1 MICPK
6 CGKLI
11 NDGLKFCPFCGAA
24 IQNLSQPTNNQPN
37 PQMQQGAQQGV
48 QQNGQQAGFN
58 QQSFQNNNSQQP
70 NLQQSFQ
77 QPNTQQPNYQQPG
90 YQQQNFQQGAQ
101 QGGYQQVPPMQQ
113 RTFQQGPSM
122 QQMRGPQVPPYN
134 TYPGNV
140 PPMYNQPQIQKKKGP
155 GKIIAAFI
163 AIFVVIG
170 IVGGVLASRYFDG
183 KRPVETAKN
192 DKEPDI
198 ENNVSVESSTTGS
211 SNAAESASEDV
222 EWIDTSSEDDSFTI
236 LVYMIGSNLESGG
249 EAGLEAG
256 GAATRDLME
265 MAEGRWGDD
274 VNLIIETGGAA
285 EWANDAVSA
294 DKLQRFEMRDGSLDL
309 LEELPLEQMSAQSP
323 LKEFISYGV
332 ENYPAKRFG
341 LILWNH
347 GGGLL
352 GGYGNDELYDQA
364 NMMISDVA
372 SAIKK
377 SGAHMEFVGFDAC
390 MMATFENAY
399 ALKDCA
405 NYLIASEESESNI
418 GWYYTDWLNSLGED
432 PDMETESLGRKIV
445 DGMISSNQEFDSE
458 NEDSYN
464 EFEDY
469 VYEKYGVEVEYGKSA
484 TLSMIDLSMMDDVY
498 EAWLTYLLSL
508 KDDLDNDGFA
518 AQSKARLEAR
528 GYGDIKEVDPYT
540 GNVTEMHYDMVD
552 LLDYIDK
559 THLTGSFDLEK
570 TIRDCIAYEN
580 SEIPGSNGLS
590 VYIPYYLIELYQP
603 LAIPELEAIGLG
615 DDYLS
620 YFDLFCSY
628 MASGNSDIEYEGDS
642 SNNITAS
649 ASIPDYLEFEE
660 ENDQYVLTLT
670 EDQINEIAS
679 ISVEGGF
686 CSPYYTDEDG
696 NEHYAILAWG
706 ENVCKVSVNE
716 NDHIIA
722 AWDGMLS
729 GIESLDDGGDA
740 YPFFVVYDSEYNED
754 GSLYSIQLIPAVLND
769 TDYIYI
775 IVENTFYSIDNY
787 ESDVIG
793 YMYTGQNEAGNRS
806 VFTFQEGDNI
816 LMYNYGYYLD
826 DEDPSTVHVFTEYYD
841 EITVG
846 PNGLDGFY
854 NMISDEHKGT
864 QENCYR
870 YIITDIYGN
879 QHYTEWLFY

>member
-113 RTFQQGPSM
+113 RTYQQGPSM

-170 IVGGVLASRYFDG
+170 IVGGALASRYFDG

-198 ENNVSVESSTTGS
+198 ENNVSVEASTTGS

-285 EWANDAVSA
+285 EWANNAVSA

-377 SGAHMEFVGFDAC
+377 SEAHMEFVGFDAC

-432 PDMETESLGRKIV
+432 PDIETESLGRKIV

-484 TLSMIDLSMMDDVY
+484 TLSMIDLSKMDDVY

-508 KDDLDNDGFA
+508 KDDLDNGGFA
-518 AQSKARLEAR
+518 EQSKARLEAR

-580 SEIPGSNGLS
+580 SQIPGSNGLS

-603 LAIPELEAIGLG
+603 LAIPELEAIGLD

-628 MASGNSDIEYEGDS
+628 MASGNTDIEYEGDS

-722 AWDGMLS
+722 SWDGMLS

-846 PNGLDGFY
+846 ANGLDGFY